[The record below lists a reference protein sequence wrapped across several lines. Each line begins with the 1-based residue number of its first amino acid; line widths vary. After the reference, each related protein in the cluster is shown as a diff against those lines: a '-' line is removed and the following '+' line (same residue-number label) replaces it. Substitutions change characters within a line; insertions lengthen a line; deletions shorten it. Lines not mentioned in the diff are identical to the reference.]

1 MGFGNNRSSFFNF
14 RTPDSR
20 EKMKDQESN
29 HIGKLTDPEKE
40 ELMLAY
46 DESFDEAN
54 LISHEL
60 VKKQHEKWLKK

>member
-1 MGFGNNRSSFFNF
+1 
-14 RTPDSR
+14 
-20 EKMKDQESN
+20 MKDQESN

-60 VKKQHEKWLKK
+60 VKKQHEKWLKT